1 MKKNYLKEVIEKNE
15 KLQNILSSY
24 FKLSKKNY
32 GAQNLIALL
41 YHELSFYY
49 STKIFNK
56 ILTKYRGSKY
66 LINPVFG
73 KRNKILIIKE
83 STSISRKIT
92 NFISKIFFFKK
103 NIYLGSYIPIN
114 NFEKL
119 KFFFS
124 YTFKRYSIH
133 LNNHYFF
140 DKRIYLNQIKTIQD
154 LIYKIHNYFNLKDK
168 KKAFNEIDF
177 FLKCIM
183 KSSKT
188 KSTEYDAIVTGT
200 PAKFI
205 NRLNLFEGLKKNMNI
220 VFMHSGESGFIKSF
234 PYQFDERLFGNKII
248 GHGPMG
254 LYNKNRMKTLKPLI
268 AKSNY
273 FPAKNYNLNKFNF
286 SEKILTFNPSE
297 DLNKKKGLYISSRIK
312 ITSITNPYDGIIVPE
327 DYVDWQKFLF
337 KKINRLTYKL
347 HPKQLINFKFKN
359 VNFEKGSLDKIYQN
373 YDYII
378 FDYLNSLAFNQIVQT
393 QLPIIYFNIG
403 LARFSRIGQKY
414 LKKRCFI
421 TNVDIF
427 KNYSGFNKVFTKK
440 FHKKNNKFSTLFC
453 GSNEDINQT
462 DILLKLA

>member
-56 ILTKYRGSKY
+56 ILTKYRSSKY

-73 KRNKILIIKE
+73 HRNKILIIKE
-83 STSISRKIT
+83 STSRK
-92 NFISKIFFFKK
+92 NYKFHFKNIFFK
-103 NIYLGSYIPIN
+103 NIYLGILYTQQFRKI
-114 NFEKL
+114 KV
-119 KFFFS
+119 FFS
-124 YTFKRYSIH
+124 YTFKGYSIH

-140 DKRIYLNQIKTIQD
+140 DKRIYLNQIKTIQS
-154 LIYKIHNYFNLKDK
+154 IYKIHNYFNLKDK

-183 KSSKT
+183 QNSKT
-188 KSTEYDAIVTGT
+188 KSKEYDAIVTGT

-205 NRLNLFEGLKKNMNI
+205 NRLNLFQGLKKNMNI

-273 FPAKNYNLNKFNF
+273 FPAKNYNLNN
-286 SEKILTFNPSE
+286 L
-297 DLNKKKGLYISSRIK
+297 ISR
-312 ITSITNPYDGIIVPE
+312 
-327 DYVDWQKFLF
+327 
-337 KKINRLTYKL
+337 
-347 HPKQLINFKFKN
+347 
-359 VNFEKGSLDKIYQN
+359 
-373 YDYII
+373 
-378 FDYLNSLAFNQIVQT
+378 
-393 QLPIIYFNIG
+393 
-403 LARFSRIGQKY
+403 
-414 LKKRCFI
+414 
-421 TNVDIF
+421 
-427 KNYSGFNKVFTKK
+427 KK
-440 FHKKNNKFSTLFC
+440 F
-453 GSNEDINQT
+453 
-462 DILLKLA
+462 